1 MFDTVIWCV
10 FNGAAAVLQIV
21 TLCASLKPRFNK
33 YAVFFGACIPFVA
46 LALSQRFVQVIAP
59 SVTAVAGIVWFF
71 VAALLFF
78 KDKLRTKI
86 FVSIMIFAI
95 ASIVGAVTVNI
106 AVAVGIGTD
115 PQNAAIVDTP
125 YIFCLAAAFAA
136 FVYIRHKRR
145 SALKIPG
152 GQMVAF
158 ICFPLSQIIVLYA
171 AMVVISRDGWFTGD
185 RPLTIFS
192 DPTRGPMILLSI
204 AACLCLLSD
213 AVLIY
218 VMLRS
223 SQNERLREELK
234 AKDYQNSLNLE
245 YYRNVEQNSH
255 EARKLRHDLAN
266 IIGTACEIVES
277 GSEADRAAAKKMLYQ
292 LRDEVAEIKIEKFCQ
307 NALVNAIAS
316 NKANECRKN
325 GIAYDFNLNVPE
337 KLNIEEIDICKAYV
351 NIFDNA
357 INAAK
362 ALEDFALMVNAGA
375 DWSQPKDT
383 YTLGTG
389 VRCYFNT
396 TGIYIG
402 GGLDWERIRL
412 EGGEHNNDWG
422 VGIEAGYAYFL
433 SRTVTIE
440 PAVYYKWRFDDSD
453 NSRFGIKV
461 GFGFYF

>member
-33 YAVFFGACIPFVA
+33 YAVFFGACIPFVV

-78 KDKLRTKI
+78 KDKLRTRI

-136 FVYIRHKRR
+136 FVYIRHKRQ

-266 IIGTACEIVES
+266 IIETACEIVES

-307 NALVNAIAS
+307 NALVNAISS

-325 GIAYDFNLNVPE
+325 SIAYDFDLNVPE

-362 ALEDFALMVNAGA
+362 ALEENRYIKIRSFVDKNDGMLYISSENAVAPDYEEKKKNRAG
-375 DWSQPKDT
+375 DHGYGLKILEDT
-383 YTLGTG
+383 AEKYG
-389 VRCYFNT
+389 
-396 TGIYIG
+396 
-402 GGLDWERIRL
+402 
-412 EGGEHNNDWG
+412 
-422 VGIEAGYAYFL
+422 GYAAANE
-433 SRTVTIE
+433 T
-440 PAVYYKWRFDDSD
+440 D
-453 NSRFGIKV
+453 GIFTCV
-461 GFGFYF
+461 FAARA